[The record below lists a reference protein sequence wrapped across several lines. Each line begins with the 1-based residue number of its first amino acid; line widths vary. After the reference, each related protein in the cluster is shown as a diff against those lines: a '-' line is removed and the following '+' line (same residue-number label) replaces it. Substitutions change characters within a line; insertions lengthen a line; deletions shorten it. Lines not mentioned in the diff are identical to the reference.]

1 MHVCIY
7 THVHV
12 DTHTHTRV
20 HACTLTYMDMRAHMH
35 TYTQTHVHT
44 RACMCACILLYTH
57 HTCKHTHVKIS
68 PGVNFRLTGDRW
80 HRVSPAA
87 PPALPLRVPR

>member
-12 DTHTHTRV
+12 DTYTYSSACMYIDLYGHARTHAHIHTLR
-20 HACTLTYMDMRAHMH
+20 
-35 TYTQTHVHT
+35 HVHT